1 MAKEEENINGID
13 PSRIIVGLDIGS
25 SKIGVF
31 IGQREENGHVR
42 ILGFGNPPLG
52 KNDAKELEAT
62 VQALKKAVGA
72 AELSSGVDVKEVY
85 VGVAGSN
92 IRSVASKATIPLR
105 EFGGV
110 VTQAAME
117 KVLEQASQ
125 LVQRPVDMEII
136 HKLPGDYI
144 LDGHEIRNPQGME
157 GTSLSVE
164 VQLVLAQSGIVRNI
178 RKAVES
184 AGLTVKDFV
193 LEPLADANC
202 VLEDA
207 EKELGIAIVDIG
219 ATSTDVAV
227 FKDDKVVYTISFD
240 IAGDAI
246 TSDIALGL
254 KTAMDRA
261 EEIKKMYGTCRRSN
275 VLENVS
281 FTVPGL
287 GGRVGKDCS
296 KKHLAYII
304 YCRIREIL
312 EMVRDDLKKQN
323 LLDTLGAGVVITGGT
338 SLLEGTQ
345 EVAEVI
351 FGGVPVRLGSPRKP
365 DEGFSEIVCMPTHS
379 TGVGLLYYAAAN
391 GPAPAKR
398 RETRA
403 TKAVGTVGSAFKRA
417 WGMLKNFC

>member
-13 PSRIIVGLDIGS
+13 SSRIIVGLDIGS

-31 IGQREENGHVR
+31 IGQREENGRVR

-52 KNDAKELEAT
+52 KNDSKELEAT
-62 VQALKKAVGA
+62 VQALKKAVSA

-85 VGVAGSN
+85 VGIAGSN
-92 IRSVASKATIPLR
+92 IRSVASQATIPLR

-110 VTQAAME
+110 VTKAAME

-125 LVQRPVDMEII
+125 LVQRPADMDII
-136 HKLPGDYI
+136 HNLPGDYI
-144 LDGHEIRNPQGME
+144 LDGRGIRNPLGME
-157 GTSLSVE
+157 GTSLSLE
-164 VQLVLAQSGIVRNI
+164 VQLVLAQSGIGRNI

-184 AGLTVKDFV
+184 AKLTVKGLV
-193 LEPLADANC
+193 LEPLADACC
-202 VLEDA
+202 VLENA

-227 FKDDKVVYTISFD
+227 FKEDKVVYTISFD

-246 TSDIALGL
+246 TNDIALGL

-261 EEIKKMYGTCRRSN
+261 EEIKKQYGTCRRSN
-275 VLENVS
+275 VLENVT

-287 GGRVGKDCS
+287 GGRVGRDCS

-304 YCRIREIL
+304 YCRINEIL
-312 EMVRDDLKKQN
+312 EMVRDDLKKKN
-323 LLDTLGAGVVITGGT
+323 LLDSLGAGIVITGGT
-338 SLLEGTQ
+338 SLLDGIQ
-345 EVAEVI
+345 EVAEKV
-351 FGGVPVRLGSPRKP
+351 FGDVPVRLGRPQKP
-365 DEGFSEIVCMPTHS
+365 LDGFSEIVCMPTHS
-379 TGVGLLYYAAAN
+379 TGVGLLYYAAEN
-391 GPAPAKR
+391 EPELTKR

-403 TKAVGTVGSAFKRA
+403 TKAVGTVGNVFKRA
-417 WGMLKNFC
+417 WNLVKNFC